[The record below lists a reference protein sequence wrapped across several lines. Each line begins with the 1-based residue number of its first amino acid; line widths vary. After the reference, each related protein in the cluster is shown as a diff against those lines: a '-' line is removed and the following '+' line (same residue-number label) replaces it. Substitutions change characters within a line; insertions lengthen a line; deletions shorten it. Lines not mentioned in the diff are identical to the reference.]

1 MTLRPTRM
9 SHGLESK
16 SYDKDETYLE
26 LSIYSCIID
35 MYDIDINTM
44 NVYKYHKH
52 VEIFTIKIYIHKLP
66 HSKYDMF

>member
-9 SHGLESK
+9 
-16 SYDKDETYLE
+16 DETYLE

-52 VEIFTIKIYIHKLP
+52 VEIFTIKNIYTQTTTLKV
-66 HSKYDMF
+66 

>member
-9 SHGLESK
+9 SHGLESM

-44 NVYKYHKH
+44 NVYK
-52 VEIFTIKIYIHKLP
+52 EIFTIKIYIHKLP
-66 HSKYDMF
+66 HSNYDMF